1 MKIYS
6 LLILFS
12 LLVTSCKID
21 SSDEPSCF
29 SDSFDNAQTINDL
42 FPDNE
47 SQWSYKQITREA
59 NYLDVDTAFGHYA
72 SGSVHFVAAPSDAE
86 GASKCSINKQFMA
99 FREGHVFHMSA
110 WYYISGTE
118 KRDYLFIFD
127 LEEKAV
133 VGAGPGMRLA
143 LVGSSGWLEV
153 EHKYNQ
159 PNIRQKEG
167 SEISFP
173 RNEWVHVEM
182 ETLLSKKDKGY
193 VKVWQNGT
201 LILEQYNWQ
210 TLPRDFLYF
219 QQGTKGEYDSV
230 EFGISANSHDG
241 NTELWVDDIEVW
253 TSSQ

>member
-110 WYYISGTE
+110 W
-118 KRDYLFIFD
+118 
-127 LEEKAV
+127 
-133 VGAGPGMRLA
+133 
-143 LVGSSGWLEV
+143 
-153 EHKYNQ
+153 
-159 PNIRQKEG
+159 
-167 SEISFP
+167 
-173 RNEWVHVEM
+173 
-182 ETLLSKKDKGY
+182 
-193 VKVWQNGT
+193 
-201 LILEQYNWQ
+201 
-210 TLPRDFLYF
+210 
-219 QQGTKGEYDSV
+219 
-230 EFGISANSHDG
+230 
-241 NTELWVDDIEVW
+241 
-253 TSSQ
+253 

>member
-1 MKIYS
+1 
-6 LLILFS
+6 
-12 LLVTSCKID
+12 
-21 SSDEPSCF
+21 
-29 SDSFDNAQTINDL
+29 
-42 FPDNE
+42 
-47 SQWSYKQITREA
+47 
-59 NYLDVDTAFGHYA
+59 
-72 SGSVHFVAAPSDAE
+72 
-86 GASKCSINKQFMA
+86 
-99 FREGHVFHMSA
+99 
-110 WYYISGTE
+110 
-118 KRDYLFIFD
+118 
-127 LEEKAV
+127 
-133 VGAGPGMRLA
+133 MRLA